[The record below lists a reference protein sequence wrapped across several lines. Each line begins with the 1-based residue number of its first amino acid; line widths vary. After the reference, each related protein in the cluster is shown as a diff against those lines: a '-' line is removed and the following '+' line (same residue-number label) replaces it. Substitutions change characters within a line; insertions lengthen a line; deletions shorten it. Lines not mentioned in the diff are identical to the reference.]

1 MAITLKPVILKH
13 QKRGDGTFN
22 VKIRVTLNRK
32 IGYIPTE
39 HYVGVKQL
47 SKDLKEIKDNFIND
61 ELTLE
66 LVRLR
71 KEISKLGAKV
81 NNYDVKQLG
90 EYLQEKRN
98 PNNAG
103 NGIDF
108 IEFGLSKIEEMKAEG
123 RDSSAANYQ
132 GAINNLKEFIKRDS
146 IDIKE
151 ITVRFL
157 RQYETFLRTR
167 EGMGSRGLEVNLIV
181 IRALFNF
188 AREEY
193 NDEDMEDIRI
203 SHYPFSKY
211 KIPKSDIPEKRSL
224 DIYKILSIMSYEYTI
239 PKFATIL
246 EVSRPELARDV
257 YTLSFLLVGMNS
269 ADLYHIEKIDKGGR
283 ITYNRQKTKDRRQDK
298 AEISIKIPA
307 EALPLIKKYKDPTG
321 KRVFNFYQRYST
333 HKTFNSN
340 LNKGLKTIGD
350 AVNIDNLDFYS
361 ARHSWATIARNDCDV
376 SVDDISLALNH
387 SSISSSRVTDRYIR
401 KDWTRIDDA
410 NDKVL
415 GFMNSSKEKKEII
428 GSIIVML
435 LSKSKI

>member
-1 MAITLKPVILKH
+1 MAITLKPTILKH
-13 QKRGDGTFN
+13 QKRSDGTYN

-32 IGYIPTE
+32 ISYIPTE
-39 HYVGVKQL
+39 HYVIAKQL
-47 SKDLKEIKDNFIND
+47 TKDFKDIKDEFIKD

-66 LVRLR
+66 LARLR

-81 NNYDVKQLG
+81 NNYTAKQLA
-90 EYLQEKRN
+90 EFLAVKRN
-98 PNNAG
+98 PNNRD
-103 NGIDF
+103 NSIDF
-108 IEFGLSKIEEMKAEG
+108 IKFASKKIEDIHNSG
-123 RDSSAANYQ
+123 RAIAADYKTTIAYLKSFVKQDSLNIQ
-132 GAINNLKEFIKRDS
+132 
-146 IDIKE
+146 E
-151 ITVRFL
+151 ISVRFL
-157 RQYETFLRTR
+157 IEFEEYLRGK
-167 EGMGSRGLEVNLIV
+167 EGIGSRGLEKHLGA
-181 IRALFNF
+181 IRAIFNF
-188 AREEY
+188 ARNEY
-193 NDEDMEDIRI
+193 NDEDLGEIRI
-203 SHYPFSKY
+203 PHYPFSKY

-246 EVSRPELARDV
+246 EISRPELARDV

-387 SSISSSRVTDRYIR
+387 SSVSSSRVTDRYIR
-401 KDWTRIDDA
+401 KDWTRIDDR
-410 NDKVL
+410 KR
-415 GFMNSSKEKKEII
+415 
-428 GSIIVML
+428 
-435 LSKSKI
+435 